1 MNQNQKIKCICRLKE
16 NQFQQEILIDN
27 QHQDTASLPEISS
40 ALQFLNAF
48 APEQLLRELTACEEK
63 CCTGIPDRFC
73 SDTSFS
79 GIFYRF
85 RLTFIE
91 KYVKIVIYD

>member
-48 APEQLLRELTACEEK
+48 APEQLLRELTACEKNAVLVFRTDFAQIHLFQEFLQ
-63 CCTGIPDRFC
+63 IPLD
-73 SDTSFS
+73 
-79 GIFYRF
+79 IYQ
-85 RLTFIE
+85 
-91 KYVKIVIYD
+91 KIC